1 MSEIIESTIESIEV
15 VRAGT
20 ALRVGLA
27 SGHRRLVRRID
38 LARVLGV
45 PDARAPRFAAA
56 AVQGSDVHI
65 TYAGGGSE
73 RLPAESLVPAAAGPA
88 RAELV
93 VEGAGLLLTADGD
106 PGDALGLIAGGAV
119 ICGGG
124 RVLWVGPSADVEH
137 AGYDLSGAERIDVAG
152 RLVTPGL
159 VDCHAHPLFAG
170 NRADE
175 FGRRAEGQGYLEIA
189 RAGGGIKA
197 TIEPT
202 RAAGFEEHVALTSA
216 RLARALAA
224 GTTTCEAKSGYD
236 LTADGELRLLAIAQA
251 VDALQ
256 PVDLSPTLLGAH
268 ILPPEYAGDR
278 QAYVALVAEDMVPR
292 AARDGLATAVDVYCD
307 QNAFTLEETRT
318 MLEAGR
324 RAGLHVRAHVGQ
336 FADLGAAELVAALG
350 GLSVDHL
357 EQVSARGIAELA
369 AAGVVAVM
377 LPGACVQLRMAP
389 PPVEA
394 LRRAGVA
401 LAVASDLNPGTSLCE
416 TLPVQ
421 MWLATTHYG
430 MTVPETWLG
439 VTRVAARVLGRHDIG
454 VLAPGTR
461 ADLVVWDAASPA
473 EIPYCYGANLVQRVI
488 KDGRV
493 VLSHADRAPDTA

>member
-1 MSEIIESTIESIEV
+1 MSTTIESIAV

-27 SGHRRLVRRID
+27 GGQQRTIRRID
-38 LARVLGV
+38 LARVLGT
-45 PDARAPRFAAA
+45 PGPHAPRFAGA
-56 AVQGSDVHI
+56 AVHGAAVHI
-65 TYAGGGSE
+65 TYAGGDGE
-73 RLPAESLVPAAAGPA
+73 RLPASSLVPAAGPA
-88 RAELV
+88 SADLV
-93 VEGAGLLLTADGD
+93 VQGAGLLLTANGD
-106 PGDALGLIAGGAV
+106 PGDALGLIPGGAV

-124 RVLWVGPSADVEH
+124 RILWVGPSADMDRAGHDLTHAERVH
-137 AGYDLSGAERIDVAG
+137 AGG

-197 TIEPT
+197 TIQPT
-202 RAAGFEEHVALTSA
+202 RAAGFDAHVALTAA
-216 RLARALAA
+216 RLARSLAA

-256 PVDLSPTLLGAH
+256 PVDISPTLLGAH
-268 ILPPEYAGDR
+268 VLPPEYADDR
-278 QAYVALVAEDMVPR
+278 AAYVALVAGDMVPR

-307 QNAFTLEETRT
+307 EGAFTLDETRAI
-318 MLEAGR
+318 LEAGR
-324 RAGLHVRAHVGQ
+324 QAGLHVRAHVGQ
-336 FADLGAAELVAALG
+336 FADLGAAELVAELG

-357 EQVSARGIAELA
+357 EQVSPRGIAALA
-369 AAGVVAVM
+369 AGNVVAVM
-377 LPGACVQLRMAP
+377 LPGACVQLRMTP
-389 PPVEA
+389 PPVDA

-401 LAVASDLNPGTSLCE
+401 LAVATDLNPGTSLCE

-439 VTRVAARVLGRHDIG
+439 VTRVAARALGRHDIG
-454 VLAPGTR
+454 VLAPGAR
-461 ADLVVWDAASPA
+461 ADLVVWDAESPA
-473 EIPYCYGANLVQRVI
+473 EIPYRYGANLVHCVI
-488 KDGRV
+488 KDGRT
-493 VLSHADRAPDTA
+493 VLTNADRAPEIA